1 MNVEAKTKVREAVH
15 VEDRTTTLPAIIAA
29 DEELLSIFGSL
40 PSSLLRELIAGG
52 CIEEARAGDT
62 TSRQEASQQVL
73 I

>member
-1 MNVEAKTKVREAVH
+1 MSVEAKAKVREAVH

-29 DEELLSIFGSL
+29 DEELLSVFGSL
-40 PSSLLRELIAGG
+40 PSSLLRELVAGG